1 MIKPP
6 TVPRC
11 LSLPPSLFFAVAVL
25 RVPPRP
31 PRIIVFSFA
40 GLQRKAHTIIIVL
53 GLVAFAASWQA
64 VSNYVGSLETVR
76 SLELELTEVR
86 RADTDSA
93 QLDVRF
99 RLHNR
104 SELPV
109 HLNSYFFDLY
119 LNGNR
124 IGGSSSTWRDNDPDA
139 DQSLYSRASTIEQ
152 TLAPQESLDM
162 GFPLY
167 IFELE
172 QIMAASKGS
181 GWSVEVGLRLI
192 HPYAHDER
200 LLRMQATLQEPEQ

>member
-1 MIKPP
+1 M
-6 TVPRC
+6 
-11 LSLPPSLFFAVAVL
+11 
-25 RVPPRP
+25 
-31 PRIIVFSFA
+31 
-40 GLQRKAHTIIIVL
+40 
-53 GLVAFAASWQA
+53 
-64 VSNYVGSLETVR
+64 SNYVGSLETVR

-86 RADTDSA
+86 RAGTDSA

>member
-1 MIKPP
+1 M
-6 TVPRC
+6 PR
-11 LSLPPSLFFAVAVL
+11 V
-25 RVPPRP
+25 
-31 PRIIVFSFA
+31 
-40 GLQRKAHTIIIVL
+40 AHTIIIVL
-53 GLVAFAASWQA
+53 GLTALAASWQA

-86 RADTDSA
+86 RAGTDSA

-152 TLAPQESLDM
+152 TLAPHESLDM

-172 QIMAASKGS
+172 RIMAASKGSS

-200 LLRMQATLQEPEQ
+200 LLRMQATLHEPEQ